1 MAYLIEFKPMAKR
14 QLAKLNNAIVRRLRV
29 KIDALAEN
37 PRPHG
42 YIKLKGFEN
51 RYRIRV
57 GEYRVIYEIHDDV
70 LLVLITR
77 IGARRDIYD

>member
-1 MAYLIEFKPMAKR
+1 MAKR
-14 QLAKLNNAIVRRLRV
+14 QLAKLNNAIVRRLQV

-37 PRPHG
+37 TRPHG

-57 GEYRVIYEIHDDV
+57 GEYRVIYEIHDNV
-70 LLVLITR
+70 LLVLI
-77 IGARRDIYD
+77 ARLNLHLDHCIL

>member
-1 MAYLIEFKPMAKR
+1 MAYLIEYKPMAKR
-14 QLAKLNNAIVRRLRV
+14 QLAKLNNAIVQRLGV

-57 GEYRVIYEIHDDV
+57 GEYRVIFKNYTIK
-70 LLVLITR
+70 
-77 IGARRDIYD
+77 AN